1 MKGEPGVS
9 IKRGVLSF
17 CFNYD
22 PENRTYVF
30 RIFPI
35 VGGAIVIALVLF
47 FVFLIF
53 PKKSKRG
60 RQHK

>member
-1 MKGEPGVS
+1 
-9 IKRGVLSF
+9 
-17 CFNYD
+17 
-22 PENRTYVF
+22 
-30 RIFPI
+30 